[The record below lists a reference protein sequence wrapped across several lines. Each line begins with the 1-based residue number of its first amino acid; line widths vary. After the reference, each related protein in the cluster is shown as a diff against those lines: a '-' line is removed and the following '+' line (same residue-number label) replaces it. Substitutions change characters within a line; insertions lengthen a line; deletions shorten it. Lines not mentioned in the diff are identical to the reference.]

1 MISLKY
7 KFLCSL
13 VVGLSLPL
21 STASAITIG
30 GDESNVSLN
39 DGAFI
44 DGTAVYPQ
52 SIFAQEL
59 ATSQTGMGDIALS
72 ELPVIG
78 IGMDLFFSFIYDSQ
92 ETGNARELDIDDI
105 ALTINGQSIW
115 TYDGSQGPL
124 TINDGTEPETA
135 TPLGNGADLELFVPI
150 SLFNGLTGSDIL
162 TFSWTQSRDNN
173 GFDEW
178 VTVGDGFFA
187 PGEVIGGLIDPLDPT
202 EPFDPTDVFDPSD
215 PFDPSEPDPMGP
227 GSEVPEPA
235 TLTLLSLGAIALMRR
250 RKASQ

>member
-1 MISLKY
+1 MTSLY
-7 KFLCSL
+7 KRILFVY
-13 VVGLSLPL
+13 VVGLLLPL

-30 GDESNVSLN
+30 GDEANVALN

-44 DGTAVYPQ
+44 DGTVVYPQ

-59 ATSQTGMGDIALS
+59 ATSRTGMGDIALS
-72 ELPVIG
+72 DLPVIG
-78 IGMDLFFSFIYDSQ
+78 VGMDLFFSFIFDSQ
-92 ETGNARELDIDDI
+92 ETGNARELDIDAID
-105 ALTINGQSIW
+105 LTINGQSIW

-150 SLFNGLTGSDIL
+150 SLFNGFTGSDIL
-162 TFSWTQSRDNN
+162 TFSWDQSRDNN

-178 VTVGDGFFA
+178 VTVGEGFFA
-187 PGEVIGGLIDPLDPT
+187 AGEIIGGLVDPLDPS
-202 EPFDPTDVFDPSD
+202 DPVDPSG
-215 PFDPSEPDPMGP
+215 PDPMVP

-250 RKASQ
+250 RKANQ